1 MWRVFLETGG
11 LRIIS
16 SMILFPIYIWII
28 FSLLRKRFPNLFLRL
43 SIGILL
49 HLLGVISLLAV
60 DSIGHLLSISN
71 FENHNRCVFRV

>member
-11 LRIIS
+11 LRMIS

-43 SIGILL
+43 SVGILL
-49 HLLGVISLLAV
+49 RLLGVISLLAI

-71 FENHNRCVFRV
+71 FENHNWCAFHV